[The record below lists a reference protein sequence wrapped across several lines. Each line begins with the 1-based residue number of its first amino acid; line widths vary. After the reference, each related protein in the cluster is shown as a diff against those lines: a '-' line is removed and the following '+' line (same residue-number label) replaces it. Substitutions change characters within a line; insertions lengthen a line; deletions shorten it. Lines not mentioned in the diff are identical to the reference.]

1 MITKE
6 VSVDKIEVLENGGV
20 LIREATK
27 ILEDGVEFSKS
38 YHRKS
43 FAPGVDIS
51 NQDPRVQAVC
61 NAVWT
66 PEVIAAYQAKQ
77 EAARQQ
83 IEAQRQAA

>member
-27 ILEDGVEFSKS
+27 IFEDGVELSKS

-61 NAVWT
+61 NAVWI
-66 PEVIAAYQAKQ
+66 PEVIAAFN
-77 EAARQQ
+77 
-83 IEAQRQAA
+83 AQRQAA